1 MPLIGLMKQ
10 CGQRRDEGEFRGE
23 TAVAGGAMELGMLML
38 GRKTR
43 AR

>member
-10 CGQRRDEGEFRGE
+10 CGHGRDEGRFRRE
-23 TAVAGGAMELGMLML
+23 MVVAGGAMELGVLML
-38 GRKTR
+38 GRKIR

>member
-10 CGQRRDEGEFRGE
+10 CGQGRDEGKFRGE
-23 TAVAGGAMELGMLML
+23 TGGAMELGVLML